1 MSEHEQF
8 NKVEPTPGERFS
20 KFLKRKDVSSTVA
33 WAFFYTLVFVL
44 VALYLYPRW
53 MPKGLSNEMRSTTR
67 LMVIFTII
75 SAPVCGFVLSMA
87 THAFLR
93 RHKGDTPPADG
104 PGFSTNR
111 LGVATFSVMASILT
125 LTAVIY
131 GLVEMNTAAEAS
143 VREAKDA
150 MVVKVVGNQWVW
162 TFEYPESMGGFKS
175 EVLNLPLNKA
185 VVFDIVSADVNHSFW
200 PVQLGVK
207 VDANRLAHTTVTTK
221 PIKLGEIDVKCA
233 ELCGLYHA
241 YMETT
246 GAVMTTDDFNKW
258 VITQGGHTA

>member
-1 MSEHEQF
+1 MSENDLNPHL
-8 NKVEPTPGERFS
+8 EPTPGERFS
-20 KFLKRKDVSSTVA
+20 KFLKRRDVSSTVA

-44 VALYLYPRW
+44 VALFLYPRW
-53 MPKGLSNEMRSTTR
+53 MPHGLSNEMKSTTR

-75 SAPVCGFVLSMA
+75 SAPVCGFVLSLA
-87 THAFLR
+87 THALLN
-93 RHKGDTPPADG
+93 RHTGDTPPPDG
-104 PGFSTNR
+104 PAIRNNR
-111 LGVATFSVMASILT
+111 MGVATFSVMASLLT

-131 GLVEMNTAAEAS
+131 GLVEMNTGAEAS

-150 MVVKVVGNQWVW
+150 MVVKVTGNQWVW
-162 TFEYPESMGGFKS
+162 TFQYPESMGGFES
-175 EVLNLPLNKA
+175 DVLNLPINKP

-207 VDANRLAHTTVTTK
+207 VDANRLAHTTITTK

-246 GAVMTTDDFNKW
+246 GAVMTADDFNKW
-258 VITQGGHTA
+258 VIAQGGHTA